1 MRRRTKPKKNR
12 VGTGVALLGV
22 AGIAC
27 LLAGWNAGGSQVVTL
42 SASEVIAL
50 RFPDSRYDAW
60 DNVAALPERPAEG
73 DDSFALFNPNPTI
86 LAAVPTVATVSV
98 TQASAKAAAAPAQ
111 TLQYAPEAPKATMKL
126 ASVSTKPV
134 APPAPKTRP
143 GAVLNDAQIASI
155 KTRLKL
161 TPEQRDMWPAVE
173 AALRDLSF
181 EKKAEAGNRRI
192 ASYSGSIDPYSNEAQ
207 RLKSAA
213 FPLIMSFSDDQK
225 RELRVIAHVAGL
237 EKLAAQF

>member
-1 MRRRTKPKKNR
+1 M
-12 VGTGVALLGV
+12 AV
-22 AGIAC
+22 AGIAG
-27 LLAGWNAGGSQVVTL
+27 LLAGWNAGGSQAVAL
-42 SASEVIAL
+42 SASEIIAM

-60 DNVAALPERPAEG
+60 DQVASLPAQPAEVQSADNADT
-73 DDSFALFNPNPTI
+73 DDSFALFDPNPTMPVV
-86 LAAVPTVATVSV
+86 VPTVATVSV
-98 TQASAKAAAAPAQ
+98 TPPSAKPAMPSSQSPAVAQEAAPAQ
-111 TLQYAPEAPKATMKL
+111 DAAKAPMKL
-126 ASVSTKPV
+126 ASVSAKPAAPPV
-134 APPAPKTRP
+134 AKTRP

-161 TPEQRDMWPAVE
+161 TDGQKEMWPAVE

-181 EKKAEAGNRRI
+181 EKKTDGSRKV
-192 ASYSGSIDPYSNEAQ
+192 ASYSGSIDPYSGEAQ

>member
-1 MRRRTKPKKNR
+1 M
-12 VGTGVALLGV
+12 GLLAV
-22 AGIAC
+22 AGIGC
-27 LLAGWNAGGSQVVTL
+27 LLAGWNAGGSQAVVL
-42 SASEVIAL
+42 SAAEVIAM

-60 DNVAALPERPAEG
+60 DQVGSLPASPAEA
-73 DDSFALFNPNPTI
+73 DDSFALFNPNPTMP
-86 LAAVPTVATVSV
+86 AAVPAVATVSV
-98 TQASAKAAAAPAQ
+98 TPTAAKTGLPPSQPAPLVQ
-111 TLQYAPEAPKATMKL
+111 EAPKATMKL
-126 ASVSTKPV
+126 ASVSAKPV
-134 APPAPKTRP
+134 ALPVAKTRP

-161 TPEQRDMWPAVE
+161 TNEQQEMWPAVE

-181 EKKAEAGNRRI
+181 EKKADGSRKI
-192 ASYSGSIDPYSNEAQ
+192 ASYSGSIDPYSGEAQ

>member
-1 MRRRTKPKKNR
+1 MRRRSERKKKR
-12 VGTGVALLGV
+12 VAAGIGFLGI

-27 LLAGWNAGGSQVVTL
+27 LLAGWNAGGSQAVVL
-42 SASEVIAL
+42 SASEIIAM

-60 DNVAALPERPAEG
+60 DHVGALPARPADA
-73 DDSFALFNPNPTI
+73 DDGLALFNPNPTMP
-86 LAAVPTVATVSV
+86 AAVPTVATVSV
-98 TQASAKAAAAPAQ
+98 TQTSAKTAMVPAQ
-111 TLQYAPEAPKATMKL
+111 PSPLAQEAPKATMKL
-126 ASVSTKPV
+126 ASVSARPV
-134 APPAPKTRP
+134 APAVPKTRP
-143 GAVLNDAQIASI
+143 GAVLNDAQITSI

-161 TPEQRDMWPAVE
+161 TNEQQEMWPAVE

-181 EKKAEAGNRRI
+181 EKKAEGGSRKI
-192 ASYSGSIDPYSNEAQ
+192 ASYTGSIDPYSGEAQ

>member
-27 LLAGWNAGGSQVVTL
+27 LLAGWNAGGSQVATL

-60 DNVAALPERPAEG
+60 DNVAALPERAAEG
-73 DDSFALFNPNPTI
+73 DDSLALFSPNLTMPLT
-86 LAAVPTVATVSV
+86 VPTVATVSV
-98 TQASAKAAAAPAQ
+98 TPPSAKAATTPTQPLQFAQ
-111 TLQYAPEAPKATMKL
+111 EAPQATMKL
-126 ASVSTKPV
+126 ASVSTRPV
-134 APPAPKTRP
+134 ALPAPKTRP

-161 TPEQRDMWPAVE
+161 TPEQQNMWPEVE
-173 AALRDLSF
+173 AALRVLSF
-181 EKKAEAGNRRI
+181 EKKAEGGSRRT
-192 ASYSGSIDPYSNEAQ
+192 ASYTGSIDPYSNEAQ